1 MERGPSLKLSVCHPS
16 HHVVDLLDSQ
26 TDISG
31 LQACGEVGL
40 QQGSVVY
47 SLVEV
52 VALNLWSVLWYGV
65 SVSVDIPRYLVDVA
79 CHILWEKEKKK
90 LRLELMHKIHRPS
103 L

>member
-1 MERGPSLKLSVCHPS
+1 MSLDPILLVESELKHILITTNGTWAFTETLPVCHPS

-40 QQGSVVY
+40 QQGSVVN

-65 SVSVDIPRYLVDVA
+65 SVSVDIPR
-79 CHILWEKEKKK
+79 
-90 LRLELMHKIHRPS
+90 
-103 L
+103 